1 MQNVGG
7 STIYEFET
15 KAIDD
20 LITTDRMV
28 DTYLFSMTEQ
38 RNRCFYSP
46 AYANE
51 FLKNCDA
58 NYFI

>member
-1 MQNVGG
+1 VGG

-28 DTYLFSMTEQ
+28 DTYLFSMAEQ
-38 RNRCFYSP
+38 RNRCFYS
-46 AYANE
+46 ACVNE